1 MLGKRE
7 NRVPYPSLKI
17 VPRLSPFRTRNI
29 RMHGDPCTRENRD
42 KTTPNNIPYSSTV
55 GEVGARVRIERA
67 TVDRVGADRVSQV
80 VDEKEKQHFESWGK
94 KGPADATFYRIAQ
107 RNISIL
113 RVLRGRGQWVNLG
126 PIGVITVR
134 VEGMK
139 QGSRVW
145 AAPSPVK

>member
-1 MLGKRE
+1 MFSERE
-7 NRVPYPSLKI
+7 KWVPYPPLKTI
-17 VPRLSPFRTRNI
+17 PCLPLRTRHIWVN
-29 RMHGDPCTRENRD
+29 GYPCTRENRD
-42 KTTPNNIPYSSTV
+42 NAAPNNVPGATIMCK
-55 GEVGARVRIERA
+55 VGARVRIERA

-94 KGPADATFYRIAQ
+94 KGPADATFYGIAQ

>member
-1 MLGKRE
+1 MVSFVGKIFTQRIRLTFIITSYFPSSQVLPNCPSKHVLGYEQCTYEQRKAMLGKRE
-7 NRVPYPSLKI
+7 NRVPYPSLKT

-80 VDEKEKQHFESWGK
+80 VDEEEK
-94 KGPADATFYRIAQ
+94 
-107 RNISIL
+107 
-113 RVLRGRGQWVNLG
+113 
-126 PIGVITVR
+126 
-134 VEGMK
+134 
-139 QGSRVW
+139 
-145 AAPSPVK
+145 